1 MNAWTQAG
9 SSNDNV
15 YLCVPLCCL
24 TSVYIHMFMWC
35 QGSGH
40 FTLVCAVVS
49 QMRGTAVC
57 HNYNYACWKDLTE
70 GEVCLVPLM
79 ALKLCALPSFKK
91 YVTQIMTVSKHFS
104 NTSPVFG
111 CLDSANV
118 HTQLGHSNAEITEM
132 QWGAFSPFSVRNIV
146 KDILKSAKLKLAV
159 CHFKFELTKT
169 Y

>member
-1 MNAWTQAG
+1 MLISLSTHTLPHTLTFNLQTHVNAWTQAG

-49 QMRGTAVC
+49 QMRGTDVC

-79 ALKLCALPSFKK
+79 ALKLCALPSFKQ
-91 YVTQIMTVSKHFS
+91 TCHANNDCFQTLFKHTFQ
-104 NTSPVFG
+104 TLFG

-118 HTQLGHSNAEITEM
+118 HTQLGHSNKLRLLRCNEVH
-132 QWGAFSPFSVRNIV
+132 SVHAV
-146 KDILKSAKLKLAV
+146 SAI
-159 CHFKFELTKT
+159 
-169 Y
+169 